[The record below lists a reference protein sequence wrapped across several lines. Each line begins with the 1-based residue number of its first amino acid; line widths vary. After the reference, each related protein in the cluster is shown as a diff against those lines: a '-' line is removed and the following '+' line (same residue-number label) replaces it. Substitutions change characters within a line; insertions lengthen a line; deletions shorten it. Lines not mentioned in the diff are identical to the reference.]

1 MRRQPW
7 SPAAQPWPQA
17 ADFVQRFQCEKVDGD
32 GYLVA
37 ITWPRCAHA
46 LTKDAAKVAAD
57 QAMRVAALLLIA
69 VAVIIGTLWA
79 WLGAAVPMPD
89 NPIGRGEKL
98 YCVSYAPFRG
108 WQSPFDPNTRVS
120 ASQIDDDLA
129 RLSKISDCVR
139 TYSVDEGIDQVPA
152 IAARHGM
159 KVILGLWLSGKPDK
173 NKYEIETAI
182 KVANENPGTVRAIVV
197 GNEVLLRGELS
208 APDLAGIIRAVKAR
222 VSVPVTYADV
232 WEFWL
237 RNPALAAAVD
247 FITIH
252 ILPYWEDFPVPASK
266 AADHVDAIRMRVAK
280 AFPGKDILIGEVGWP
295 SAGRMRAGA
304 LPSPVNQA
312 RVLQEVLVRA
322 KRGHYNV
329 NLIEAFDQ
337 PWKRVLEGTV
347 GGHWGLLDSATR
359 EFKFTWGDP
368 VSNHPYWR
376 WQAAGG
382 IAFAALIFL
391 AAGLTRRKTNV
402 VSIWLGVAIVA
413 VAGGGTIGWTIE
425 NIPLES
431 LGVGGWTR
439 SLAQAAVAV
448 AAPLLAAWALRA
460 EAPAPRFSVIL
471 SEPARLRARPLA
483 FALGFV
489 LIATTVLALM
499 AALGLT
505 FDPRYKDF
513 PFAPLTGAAVPFLV
527 LSLFGARAAGS
538 RGAAEIAA
546 TAVLAVCAIYIA
558 INESFANW
566 QSLWFCAALGALAV
580 TLVRVRGGQS

>member
-1 MRRQPW
+1 
-7 SPAAQPWPQA
+7 
-17 ADFVQRFQCEKVDGD
+17 
-32 GYLVA
+32 
-37 ITWPRCAHA
+37 
-46 LTKDAAKVAAD
+46 
-57 QAMRVAALLLIA
+57 MRVATLLLVA
-69 VAVIIGTLWA
+69 VAVIIGAFWA

-89 NPIGRGEKL
+89 NPVGRGEKL

-108 WQSPFDPNTRVS
+108 WQSPFDPNTRVT
-120 ASQIDDDLA
+120 AAQIDDDLA

-139 TYSVDEGIDQVPA
+139 TYSIDEGIDQVPA

-173 NKYEIETAI
+173 NKYEVETTI
-182 KVANENPGTVRAIVV
+182 KIANENPGTVQAVVV

-208 APDLAGIIRAVKAR
+208 APDLANIIRSVKAR

-237 RNPALAAAVD
+237 RNPSLADAVD

-266 AADHVDAIRMRVAK
+266 AADHVDAIRTRVAK

-295 SAGRMRAGA
+295 SAGRMREGA

-312 RVLQEVLVRA
+312 KVLQDVLIRA
-322 KRGHYNV
+322 KRSHYNV

-337 PWKRVLEGTV
+337 PWKRLLEGTV
-347 GGHWGLLDSATR
+347 GGHWGLLDSTTR
-359 EFKFTWGDP
+359 EFKFTWGEP
-368 VSNHPYWR
+368 VSSHPYWR

-382 IAFAALIFL
+382 IVFAALIFL
-391 AAGLTRRKTNV
+391 AAALTRRKTGT
-402 VSIWLGVAIVA
+402 VSTWVGVAIIA
-413 VAGGGTIGWTIE
+413 VGGGATIGWTIE

-431 LGVGGWTR
+431 LGVGGWVR
-439 SLAQAAVAV
+439 SLAQAVVAI

-460 EAPAPRFSVIL
+460 EISMPRFSSIL
-471 SEPARLRARPLA
+471 AECALLRTRPLA

-489 LIATTVLALM
+489 LIATTVLAAI
-499 AALGLT
+499 AAVGLT

-513 PFAPLTGAAVPFLV
+513 PFAPLTGAVAPVFV
-527 LSLFGARAAGS
+527 LSLFGPRGAGV

-546 TAVLAVCAIYIA
+546 AAVLAVCAVYVVF
-558 INESFANW
+558 NESFANW
-566 QSLWFCAALGALAV
+566 QSLWFCATLAALAL
-580 TLVRVRGGQS
+580 TLVRVRGERS

>member
-1 MRRQPW
+1 
-7 SPAAQPWPQA
+7 
-17 ADFVQRFQCEKVDGD
+17 
-32 GYLVA
+32 
-37 ITWPRCAHA
+37 
-46 LTKDAAKVAAD
+46 
-57 QAMRVAALLLIA
+57 MRVAVPLFVA
-69 VAVIIGTLWA
+69 VAVIVGAFWA
-79 WLGAAVPMPD
+79 WLGAAVPMPN

-108 WQSPFDPNTRVS
+108 WQSPFDPDTRITP
-120 ASQIDDDLA
+120 AQIDDDLA

-139 TYSVDEGIDQVPA
+139 TYSIDEGIDQVPA

-173 NKYEIETAI
+173 NKYEIETTI
-182 KVANENPGTVRAIVV
+182 KVANENPGTVRAVVV

-208 APDLAGIIRAVKAR
+208 APDLANIIRSVKAR

-237 RNPALAAAVD
+237 RNPALADAVD

-252 ILPYWEDFPVPASK
+252 ILPYWEDFPVPANK
-266 AADHVDAIRMRVAK
+266 AADHVDAIRTRVAK
-280 AFPGKDILIGEVGWP
+280 AFPGKEVLIGEVGWP
-295 SAGRMRAGA
+295 SAGRMREGA

-312 RVLQEVLVRA
+312 KVLQEVLVRA

-359 EFKFTWGDP
+359 EFKFTWGEP
-368 VSNHPYWR
+368 VSSHPSWR

-382 IAFAALIFL
+382 IAFAAMIFL
-391 AAGLTRRKTNV
+391 VAGLTRRKTGT
-402 VSIWLGVAIVA
+402 VSIWIGVAMVA
-413 VAGGGTIGWTIE
+413 LAGGATIGWTVE

-431 LGVGGWTR
+431 LGVGGWSR
-439 SLAQAAVAV
+439 SLAQAAVAI
-448 AAPLLAAWALRA
+448 AAPLLVAWALRA
-460 EAPAPRFSVIL
+460 ETPTPRFAGIL
-471 SEPARLRARPLA
+471 SERGLLRARPLA

-489 LIATTVLALM
+489 LIATMALAVM

-513 PFAPLTGAAVPFLV
+513 PFAPLTGAAVPFFV
-527 LSLFGARAAGS
+527 LSLFGP
-538 RGAAEIAA
+538 RGAGARGVAEIAA
-546 TAVLAVCAIYIA
+546 AAVLAICAVYVA

-566 QSLWFCAALGALAV
+566 QSLWFCATLIALAL
-580 TLVRVRGGQS
+580 TLVRARGERS